1 MEDSKAIVHGLAN
14 ATEPYHHKQMI
25 IDTEWGGFGDR
36 GEAEYIFTQ
45 YDKIIDERSDH
56 PGVNS

>member
-1 MEDSKAIVHGLAN
+1 MCVL
-14 ATEPYHHKQMI
+14 QMI

-45 YDKIIDERSDH
+45 YDKIVDERSDH
-56 PGVNS
+56 PGVNSWVVFIDFF